1 MDEKTRTAAGIAA
14 GLQGLKYDDKRLA
27 EIAAEVEVLN
37 DAVRKAAEPR
47 LTFDDD
53 PAAFASLMEREA
65 ANDQRRSRALAI

>member
-14 GLQGLKYDDKRLA
+14 GLQGITCDDKRLA

-37 DAVRKAAEPR
+37 DAVRKAAAAR

-53 PAAFASLMEREA
+53 PAAFASLMAKEA
-65 ANDQRRSRALAI
+65 RK